1 MPDDVETESSL
12 DGADSSIPATTIF
25 ASEFIEVAAQRSSS
39 HEQVPN
45 PDISAALSSLRK
57 LVSLHKR
64 QVPLSDAHRFPRQKD
79 ITAGGLAQLPM
90 PPLSVTMAAIEK
102 VKGLS
107 ALEDSPTRGN
117 CPCSSRVANAV
128 CFLDKSQ
135 SMYGYITSFTRSE
148 DFRDRCRKV
157 YFRTDEYTCCSY
169 IIVNAALYYLFL
181 EETYMS
187 DDEEKRGAYTEYY
200 QICQTNLETALGN
213 LPMFLPAHCETIE
226 ALHLGVSLST
236 QDWLIATAASVFPRP
251 SPPALICLTLT
262 IGLVHHRALATVS
275 CLADDG

>member
-39 HEQVPN
+39 HEQIPN

-90 PPLSVTMAAIEK
+90 PPLSVTTAAIEK
-102 VKGLS
+102 VKGLLPQS
-107 ALEDSPTRGN
+107 TLTSCSS

-128 CFLDKSQ
+128 
-135 SMYGYITSFTRSE
+135 
-148 DFRDRCRKV
+148 
-157 YFRTDEYTCCSY
+157 
-169 IIVNAALYYLFL
+169 
-181 EETYMS
+181 
-187 DDEEKRGAYTEYY
+187 
-200 QICQTNLETALGN
+200 
-213 LPMFLPAHCETIE
+213 
-226 ALHLGVSLST
+226 VS
-236 QDWLIATAASVFPRP
+236 
-251 SPPALICLTLT
+251 
-262 IGLVHHRALATVS
+262 
-275 CLADDG
+275 